1 MTFLSQIITVLLG
14 IVSDLGYFGIFIGMT
29 LESSFFPFP
38 SEVILIP
45 AGVLVAQGKM
55 GFIPVLIIAILGS
68 MVGALINYF
77 IAFSLG
83 RKAIEKLVSKFGKV
97 LFISKSELDRT
108 DNYFKNHGQIT
119 TFVGRLLP
127 GIRQL
132 ISLPAGFSKM
142 HLYRFCLFTAL
153 GAGFWSIVLI
163 LTGWLA
169 GKNQVWLQ
177 QHPIFVTILL
187 IAFCVLIVATYIVF
201 VKKRKTKKN

>member
-153 GAGFWSIVLI
+153 GAGFWSLVLI

-187 IAFCVLIVATYIVF
+187 IAFCVLIVAAYIVF

>member
-187 IAFCVLIVATYIVF
+187 IAFCVLIVAAYIVF